1 VHELAFLSP
10 TPGAVDEFKPLLAA
24 FVSDNSGL
32 SRESLV
38 ALAHK
43 IIEIV
48 YREASDCCASP
59 KVALD
64 PLRDF
69 LAGLFAAGRT
79 RIYSTNYDDFVL
91 QAVPGLYTGFSGP
104 ADPSRFDID
113 TFWDHAEENALF
125 HLHGS
130 VHFGFPT
137 PAAGA
142 EIGELF
148 WYEDR
153 ADAALHSTFH
163 GSSVSRMDGSSFMP
177 TAVITGLDKLSRLQ
191 QRPLSYYFRALSRCD
206 VRRRFVRP
214 GLRSRRSPLKYV
226 AEGGPLEEE
235 AHTARVCRLHAERPK
250 RRALDGRCKT
260 DPAFP
265 LPRGAHRARNA
276 WTRGGTRV
284 DGHR

>member
-1 VHELAFLSP
+1 
-10 TPGAVDEFKPLLAA
+10 
-24 FVSDNSGL
+24 
-32 SRESLV
+32 LV

-48 YREASDCCASP
+48 YREATDCCASP

-113 TFWDHAEENALF
+113 TFWNHAEENALF

-130 VHFGFPT
+130 THLGFPT

-148 WYEDR
+148 WYEGR

-191 QRPLSYYFRALSRCD
+191 QRPLSYYYSALSRD
-206 VRRRFVRP
+206 AMTADALYVLGSGLADLHLNTWLKEARSKKKRTPLVYVDFMPNGLNNALSTGDAKMIRLFHSLEVHVAPTMAGHVVAP
-214 GLRSRRSPLKYV
+214 GWTITADGSAAIYDQGFQSSLRAPADFAKV
-226 AEGGPLEEE
+226 
-235 AHTARVCRLHAERPK
+235 K
-250 RRALDGRCKT
+250 ALLGI
-260 DPAFP
+260 
-265 LPRGAHRARNA
+265 
-276 WTRGGTRV
+276 
-284 DGHR
+284 